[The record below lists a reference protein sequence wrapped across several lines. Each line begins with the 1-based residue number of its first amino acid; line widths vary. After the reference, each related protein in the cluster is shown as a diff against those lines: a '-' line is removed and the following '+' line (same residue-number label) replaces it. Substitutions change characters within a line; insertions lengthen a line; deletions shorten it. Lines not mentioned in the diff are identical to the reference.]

1 MLTTGSKLLL
11 GGAVASTV
19 GAIIWGIT
27 NGGASG
33 YVGVLGLLS
42 VAAALYLLFGVNAY
56 VRDCNVPISAPDA
69 ATGSAASRPPAG
81 RSGWT
86 LVLGVGAGLVAL
98 GTFTKPIVFKA
109 GVVVVLAA
117 LVEWMVQAWSERAS
131 ADATYNASL
140 RKRLLHPLEMP
151 LIGAIGAAILIYSFS
166 RIMLFLSKEGGPFAF
181 ILVGL
186 VILIFATIFALRPTI
201 KRGVIIA
208 VCAIGALGVV
218 STGVAMAV
226 SGQREID
233 RHPTTA
239 DDEGA
244 QCLRDY
250 HLVESSEEFKEIEHH
265 ASQRVGDKSNP
276 MATVVLE
283 DGQLR
288 AYTVGMPEAQ
298 QKITVARSN
307 PTNILFINRDDD
319 PSRLTAFAGTQVTVV
334 NDTEVKQDR
343 LHCTTL
349 IHQDGETM
357 LTVTFP
363 KSSAAAEAGRPYAL
377 VVPGIDG
384 QAVEVVVP

>member
-1 MLTTGSKLLL
+1 
-11 GGAVASTV
+11 
-19 GAIIWGIT
+19 
-27 NGGASG
+27 
-33 YVGVLGLLS
+33 
-42 VAAALYLLFGVNAY
+42 
-56 VRDCNVPISAPDA
+56 
-69 ATGSAASRPPAG
+69 
-81 RSGWT
+81 
-86 LVLGVGAGLVAL
+86 
-98 GTFTKPIVFKA
+98 
-109 GVVVVLAA
+109 
-117 LVEWMVQAWSERAS
+117 
-131 ADATYNASL
+131 
-140 RKRLLHPLEMP
+140 MP

-186 VILIFATIFALRPTI
+186 LILIFATIFALRPTI

-250 HLVESSEEFKEIEHH
+250 HSVESSEEFKEIEHH

-288 AYTVGMPEAQ
+288 AYIVGMPEAQ
-298 QKITVARSN
+298 QTDHRRPVEPDEHPVHQPRRRSVAAHGLR
-307 PTNILFINRDDD
+307 RH
-319 PSRLTAFAGTQVTVV
+319 AG
-334 NDTEVKQDR
+334 
-343 LHCTTL
+343 
-349 IHQDGETM
+349 DG
-357 LTVTFP
+357 
-363 KSSAAAEAGRPYAL
+363 GQRHR
-377 VVPGIDG
+377 G
-384 QAVEVVVP
+384 QAGPPALHHPDPPRWGDDAHRHLPQVVGGS